1 MSVKKINEENLVS
14 IYRKIKKLPITKQN
28 MVYKTLTKEKLLQQI
43 KDLPEQ
49 TPIILSSTD
58 HSYVSPEIVIS
69 TALFSNTEITED
81 YGEDLTPESS
91 YGIRKTAIIIS

>member
-1 MSVKKINEENLVS
+1 MSIKKINEENIVS
-14 IYRKIKKLPITKQN
+14 LNKKIKKLPITKQN
-28 MVYKTLTKEKLLQQI
+28 MIYKTLTKEKLLQQI

-58 HSYVSPEIVIS
+58 HSYVSPDIQIY
-69 TALFSNTEITED
+69 TALFNNTEIIED